1 MNIIGISEGFH
12 DAALCLLQN
21 SKILYASQS
30 ERYSKVKNDPWV
42 HPDQWPKADR
52 YQPNIV
58 AYYEKPFRKN
68 LRRLYA
74 GQSWQKPRVN
84 YDYSFGHHQSHAAAG
99 YYTSP
104 FDECNILVIDAIGE
118 WDTISVWKA
127 KNNLMDKVY
136 SRKYPYSLG
145 LLYSAITQRIGLKPN
160 EDEYITMGM
169 SAFGNPKYDLEY
181 LLWEN
186 NHKGVGDIFPEAS
199 VEDLAASI
207 QVLYERELLKLIE
220 MCPHENL
227 VLMGGCA
234 LNCAANSKIKG
245 KNIWIMP
252 APGDAGSAIG
262 AAALVL
268 KKKLKW
274 RSPYLGYPILQG
286 VPVKSVVRELLDNK
300 VCGIANGKAEFGPR
314 ALGNRSLLGDPRF
327 DIKDTVNQIKRRQL
341 FRPFAP
347 AILEEF
353 KDEYFEGPMNEYMQ
367 FVAKAKHDYSSVTHV
382 DGTARVQVVTKDCG
396 SNLRFILEEFYEQTG
411 CPMLL
416 NTSLNIK
423 GQPMVNT
430 WEDAEEW
437 SKKYNVAIF

>member
-30 ERYSKVKNDPWV
+30 ERYSKIKNDPWV

-186 NHKGVGDIFPEAS
+186 NHRGVGDIFPEAS
-199 VEDLAASI
+199 VEDLAASV

-268 KKKLKW
+268 KKKIKW

-437 SKKYNVAIF
+437 SKKYNVAVF

>member
-74 GQSWQKPRVN
+74 GQSWQKPRVK

-199 VEDLAASI
+199 VEDLAASV

-268 KKKLKW
+268 KKKIKW

>member
-186 NHKGVGDIFPEAS
+186 NHRGVGDIFPEAS

-268 KKKLKW
+268 KKKIKW

>member
-21 SKILYASQS
+21 GRILYASQS

-74 GQSWQKPRVN
+74 GQSWQKPRVK

-127 KNNLMDKVY
+127 KNNLMEKVY

-186 NHKGVGDIFPEAS
+186 NHRGVGDIFPEAS
-199 VEDLAASI
+199 VEDLAASV

-286 VPVKSVVRELLDNK
+286 VSVKSVVRELLDNK